1 MKFIILRLLTHSE
14 LGMFHAYRKLGLEG
28 SKQRAINFDWDVV
41 DRVFPSAK
49 DSDRIPITCR
59 FYKAETSVSTVEQW
73 LKRQDKNWRF
83 EGNCPRSQHY
93 SFVRPGCL
101 FVMAVDSSRLPAE
114 ASWAVYPANHPV
126 TTAII
131 NHAESGRLATSAMIS
146 LHGKEGEFTRS
157 IIAKADPNLFQSHQ
171 EEPMAPHSVVD
182 LSEMEPDPLGLFQI
196 LAAVGYELPSA
207 VSDLVD
213 NSIAAGSTDIDI
225 TFPPPN
231 TGNGRWLAI
240 TDNGRGMDMK
250 KLASAMRVGHQR
262 DYEANELGKF
272 GFGLKGASWSQ
283 GDRLTVVSK
292 AETSSR
298 CHLTWDRDHLAKMK
312 KWDILSG
319 PLSPWEEEVTKIPK
333 TGTVVLLTKM
343 RPPVEMPSLKGVDPY
358 SAEVIKVRRH
368 LELVFHRFLSGEA
381 KGRAPVTIR
390 VNEEPLVPNDPVGHP
405 LTMRFDEK
413 SIEIH
418 SPKSPT
424 GKGIL
429 RLQCFVTPSEED
441 IKQHHKDEG
450 PEAVSEA
457 LDRITLGRR
466 RNETQGLFVYRLD
479 RLIQWGGWA
488 EMFALEEKAKLLRV
502 VLEFDRFL
510 DDPLRV
516 NISKQSVTLP
526 LVVKDTIKTLVRE
539 PRAEARS
546 RYDTEKRMAKKP
558 AAPAAT
564 PRYSV
569 SPPPSDPVPPGCG
582 KNPSPPPPAKPKAPK
597 PITPPLPLAPS
608 INIRLIEAEGQM
620 VWQFKDGFLGNT
632 LEINKS
638 ICPALTTLVS
648 AIGSNNDAKAALAD
662 FLRDLDQAGV
672 QQNLI
677 KRPS

>member
-1 MKFIILRLLTHSE
+1 
-14 LGMFHAYRKLGLEG
+14 MFHAYRKLGLEG

-49 DSDRIPITCR
+49 DSDKIPISCR
-59 FYKAETSVSTVEQW
+59 FYKTETGISTVEQW

-101 FVMAVDSSRLPAE
+101 FVMTVDSGQLPAV
-114 ASWAVYPANHPV
+114 ASWRVFPANHPV

-131 NHAESGRLATSAMIS
+131 NHAESSRLASSAMIA
-146 LHGKEGEFTRS
+146 LHDQEGGFSRS
-157 IIAKADPNLFQSHQ
+157 IIEKHDPILFPSQ
-171 EEPMAPHSVVD
+171 EETMAPHPTVD

-207 VSDLVD
+207 VSDLID
-213 NSIAAGSTDIDI
+213 NSIAAGATEIDI
-225 TFPPPN
+225 NFPQPN
-231 TGNGRWLAI
+231 SGNGRWLSI

-250 KLASAMRVGHQR
+250 RLAAAMRVGHQR

-283 GDRLTVVSK
+283 GDRLTVVSQ
-292 AETSSR
+292 AENSAR

-319 PLSPWEEEVTKIPK
+319 PLSNWEEEVTQISK

-343 RPPVEMPSLKGVDPY
+343 RPPVVMPTLKGVDPY
-358 SAEVIKVRRH
+358 TAEVIAMRRH
-368 LELVFHRFLSGEA
+368 LELVFHRFLAGEA
-381 KGRAPVTIR
+381 KGRAQVTIR
-390 VNEEPLVPNDPVGHP
+390 VNGDPLVPNDPVGHP

-413 SIEIH
+413 SIEIP
-418 SPKSPT
+418 SQKSAT

-441 IKQHHKDEG
+441 IKQYHKDQG
-450 PEAVSEA
+450 PEAVREA
-457 LDRITLGRR
+457 LDRITLGSR

-502 VLEFDRFL
+502 VLEFDRAL

-526 LVVKDTIKTLVRE
+526 LVVKDTIKSLVKE

-546 RYDTEKRMAKKP
+546 RYDTEKRRTKKQVTQ
-558 AAPAAT
+558 AST
-564 PRYSV
+564 PRPPAMYQNSGSV
-569 SPPPSDPVPPGCG
+569 PPSKVAEDP
-582 KNPSPPPPAKPKAPK
+582 PPPPAKAKGDK
-597 PITPPLPLAPS
+597 PTTPILPLAPS
-608 INIRLIEAEGQM
+608 INIRLIEADGQI

-638 ICPALTTLVS
+638 MCPALTALVA
-648 AIGSNNDAKAALAD
+648 AIGSNHDAKAALAD
-662 FLRDLDQAGV
+662 FLRDLDQAGI

-677 KRPS
+677 KSTS